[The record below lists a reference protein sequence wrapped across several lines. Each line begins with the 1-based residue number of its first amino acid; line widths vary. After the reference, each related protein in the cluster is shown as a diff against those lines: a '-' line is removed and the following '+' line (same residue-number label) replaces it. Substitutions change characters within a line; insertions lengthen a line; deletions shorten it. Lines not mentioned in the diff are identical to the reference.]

1 MHLPAFLRVPKEKMR
16 RQFPQFARERMRLP
30 RKGSICVSFSAFT
43 GSLFFFIRPVLTQ
56 SFYFPRG
63 LNVDICLAGSER
75 LDEKYSDRC
84 IIYRMCNLN
93 NPRSLGYRAIR
104 IALPSV
110 IARSAFFTNCKNMNN
125 ARGRFL
131 RDKLFLQDRQRFG
144 IKNSIY
150 HYCFKYQL
158 GLIYD
163 LSGDELLPACY
174 IINSHFS
181 MLTIYLSV

>member
-1 MHLPAFLRVPKEKMR
+1 MRKVERNSKVSNAPIAAQRPTLIHRFVRSLKRRCIYLLFSVSRRRKCGVNFPRLQEKGCVCR
-16 RQFPQFARERMRLP
+16 G
-30 RKGSICVSFSAFT
+30 KGASAYR
-43 GSLFFFIRPVLTQ
+43 SQHSPVRYFFFIRPVLTQ
-56 SFYFPRG
+56 SFYFPRR

-75 LDEKYSDRC
+75 LDEKYSDRR

-110 IARSAFFTNCKNMNN
+110 IARSTFFTNCKNMNN

-144 IKNSIY
+144 IKKQ
-150 HYCFKYQL
+150 H
-158 GLIYD
+158 
-163 LSGDELLPACY
+163 LSLL
-174 IINSHFS
+174 F
-181 MLTIYLSV
+181 